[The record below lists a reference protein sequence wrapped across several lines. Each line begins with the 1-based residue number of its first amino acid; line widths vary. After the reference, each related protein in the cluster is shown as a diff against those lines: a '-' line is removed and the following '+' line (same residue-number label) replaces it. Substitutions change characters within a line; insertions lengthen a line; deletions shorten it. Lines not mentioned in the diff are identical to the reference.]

1 MKSTKLMIAGTL
13 ALATAT
19 LFSGCA
25 GVTHEP
31 KVDMS
36 SLKEVS
42 EDDFFSA
49 LEKIGIDDSN
59 ISIMEDTSFSFEDDD
74 TEFEIEYSIDAY
86 AENENFYSY
95 TRCADEETAQALFQ
109 YYYNDYTYL
118 FDSKN
123 FSGIQSHESGD
134 TTGYL
139 LIDGRYNDNAAGTY
153 TPYHDAIFLKGDTVV
168 FAMASDY
175 ELSIEK
181 EVNNFLDALGY
192 PHP

>member
-1 MKSTKLMIAGTL
+1 MKSTKLMMAGTL
-13 ALATAT
+13 ALAAAT

-25 GVTHEP
+25 GITHEP
-31 KVDMS
+31 KVNMS
-36 SLKEVS
+36 GLKEVS

-49 LEKIGIDDSN
+49 LEKIGIDEYN
-59 ISIMEDTSFSFEDDD
+59 TNVMEDTSFSFEDDD
-74 TEFEIEYSIDAY
+74 TEFDIEYSIDAY
-86 AENENFYSY
+86 ADNENFYSQ
-95 TRCADEETAQALFQ
+95 TRCVDEATARELFQ

-123 FSGIQSHESGD
+123 FSGIQSHELGD

-153 TPYHDAIFLKGDTVV
+153 TPYHDAIFLKGNTVV

-175 ELSIEK
+175 DLSIEK
-181 EVNNFLDALGY
+181 EVNDFLDALGY

>member
-1 MKSTKLMIAGTL
+1 MTPLTVACLCSM
-13 ALATAT
+13 
-19 LFSGCA
+19 
-25 GVTHEP
+25 P
-31 KVDMS
+31 KNSV
-36 SLKEVS
+36 LLV
-42 EDDFFSA
+42 
-49 LEKIGIDDSN
+49 
-59 ISIMEDTSFSFEDDD
+59 
-74 TEFEIEYSIDAY
+74 
-86 AENENFYSY
+86 
-95 TRCADEETAQALFQ
+95 QFQ
-109 YYYNDYTYL
+109 YYYKKYTYL

-181 EVNNFLDALGY
+181 EVNNFFDALGY